1 MKDYCIFESTME
13 MLVSRYK
20 NLLKSINLDFKRSL
34 YALINWDARAICI
47 LGARGT
53 GKSTLMLQ
61 YLKEN
66 LPENESLYLSLDDL
80 YFKQHSLIDVAER
93 FIQMGGKYLFMDEVH
108 KYNDWQAAVKNL
120 YDFYP
125 DLKMVISGSSILP
138 LQKSQVDLSRRLV
151 YYELPELSFREYLG
165 LKKGISIPVFTITDL
180 TANHREVAD
189 RIVALLPHPLADFEQ
204 YLQQGAY
211 PFFLESEKDYV
222 TKLNQLINVIIDY
235 DLPEGKDISTST
247 QAKLK
252 KLLYILST
260 AVPFSPNV
268 SKLAEKTETTRPII
282 LEMLH
287 LLEISRLIRNLRNS
301 SQGVSYLNKPDKIYL
316 ANTNLIYALA
326 HENQNKGNVRETFF
340 YNQLS
345 NAGRK
350 VTFPIAGDFLIDGK
364 YLFEIGGKTK
374 DFNQI
379 ANLSD
384 SFIAADDIEYGF
396 GNKIPLYLFG
406 FLY

>member
-1 MKDYCIFESTME
+1 ME
-13 MLVSRYK
+13 LLISRYQ
-20 NLLKSINLDFKRSL
+20 NLLKSINLDFKRNL
-34 YALINWDARAICI
+34 YHQINWEARAICI

-66 LPENESLYLSLDDL
+66 LPINQSLYISLDDL
-80 YFKQHSLIDVAER
+80 YFKQNGLVEVAER
-93 FIQMGGKYLFMDEVH
+93 FLQLGGKYLFLDEVH
-108 KYNDWQAAVKNL
+108 KYGDWQAAVKNL

-125 DLKMVISGSSILP
+125 EMKLVISGSSILP

-165 LKKGISIPVFTITDL
+165 LKLQIEIPPIDFLNLLQD
-180 TANHREVAD
+180 HREIASKLTEV
-189 RIVALLPHPLADFEQ
+189 LPHPLAQFEQ
-204 YLQQGAY
+204 YLHYGAY
-211 PFFLESEKDYV
+211 PFFKEGEKDYI
-222 TKLNQLINVIIDY
+222 TKINQLINVIIDY

-260 AVPFSPNV
+260 AVPFSPNIT
-268 SKLAEKTETTRPII
+268 KLAEKTETTRPRL

-287 LLEISRLIRNLRNS
+287 LLETSRLIRNLRNS
-301 SQGVSYLNKPDKIYL
+301 SHRVSMLNKPDKIFL
-316 ANTNLIYALA
+316 SNSNLIYALA
-326 HENQNKGNVRETFF
+326 HENQNKGNVRETFL
-340 YNQLS
+340 YNQLANS
-345 NAGRK
+345 GHS
-350 VTFPIAGDFLIDGK
+350 VTYPQQGDFLVNDR
-364 YLFEIGGKTK
+364 YVFEVGGRNK
-374 DFNQI
+374 DFSQI
-379 ANLSD
+379 ANLPD
-384 SFIAADDIEYGF
+384 SYIAADDLEYGL

>member
-1 MKDYCIFESTME
+1 MIYFCIFENTME
-13 MLVSRYK
+13 ILVSRYK
-20 NLLKSINLDFKRSL
+20 NLLKSIKLDFKRGL
-34 YALINWDARAICI
+34 YSQINWDARAICI

-61 YLKEN
+61 FLKEN

-80 YFKQHSLIDVAER
+80 YFKQHSLTDVAER
-93 FIQMGGKYLFMDEVH
+93 FVQMGGKYLFLDEVH
-108 KYNDWQAAVKNL
+108 KYGDWQAAIKNL

-165 LKKGISIPVFTITDL
+165 LKKGIFIPVSNITDL
-180 TANHREVAD
+180 TANHRKVAD
-189 RIVALLPHPLADFEQ
+189 RIIALLPHPLADFEQ
-204 YLQQGAY
+204 YLQEGVY

-326 HENQNKGNVRETFF
+326 QENQNKGNVPETFF

-350 VTFPIAGDFLIDGK
+350 VTFPIAGDFLIDEK
-364 YLFEIGGKTK
+364 YLFEIGGKNK
-374 DFNQI
+374 DFSQI
-379 ANLSD
+379 VNLPD
-384 SFIAADDIEYGF
+384 SFIAADDIAYGF